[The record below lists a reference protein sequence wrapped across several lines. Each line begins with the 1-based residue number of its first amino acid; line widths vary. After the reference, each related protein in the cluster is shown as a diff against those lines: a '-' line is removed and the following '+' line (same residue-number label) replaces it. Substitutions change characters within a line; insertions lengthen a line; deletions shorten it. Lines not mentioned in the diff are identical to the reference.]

1 MRKKMKIDAK
11 IRKYS
16 HSKDLKPFF
25 EDISLNIVEN
35 GFYLLS
41 GESGIGKST
50 LMKILLELN
59 KGVFEGSISYTY
71 DSKKTNGSELRKSG
85 KIGYQSDEFNFLPW
99 QTVEKNIYLPK
110 KINTNLQ
117 AIDKSSVN
125 SELEKLGL
133 DSSILKMYPHELSFG
148 MKARL
153 GLIRA
158 CIYKPNILFLDEL
171 YSGIDDKNCDAI
183 NEYLSDKKKNST
195 IIAISH
201 QIHKANIISDKHY
214 ELTKTE
220 DRIELIQHK

>member
-1 MRKKMKIDAK
+1 MKIDATIK
-11 IRKYS
+11 KYS
-16 HSKDLKPFF
+16 HTKDLIPFF
-25 EDISLNIVEN
+25 EDITLQIDEY

-59 KGVFEGSISYTY
+59 KGVFEGSIFYTY
-71 DSKKTNGSELRKSG
+71 ESKITNGSELRKNG
-85 KIGYQSDEFNFLPW
+85 KIGYQADEFNFLPW
-99 QTVEKNIYLPK
+99 QTVEKNIYLPS
-110 KINTNLQ
+110 KINRNLPEVS
-117 AIDKSSVN
+117 KENVN

-133 DSSILKMYPHELSFG
+133 DDSILKKYPHELSFG

-158 CIYKPNILFLDEL
+158 CIYKPSILFLDEL

-183 NEYLSDKKKNST
+183 NKYLEEKKKMST

-201 QIHKANIISDKHY
+201 QIHKANIISDRHY
-214 ELTKTE
+214 ELTKTQN
-220 DRIELIQHK
+220 RIELIQHK